1 MEGEKLQTSL
11 KVLLQFTTI
20 QECARF
26 FARMSTKESS
36 SGSTHVVARLVS
48 STTLD
53 GAFRIHVPPDSL
65 EQARL
70 KVGEFCEIKSDDG
83 THGYG
88 IAWRAD
94 DRMTNKNKTRP
105 MKMSDTFM
113 GAFGFKEG
121 NKATMTAT
129 KVKPKHAKE
138 VRISDDVS
146 SDDSSQ
152 DADDDCLWYFR
163 TGCLL
168 GEAH

>member
-1 MEGEKLQTSL
+1 
-11 KVLLQFTTI
+11 
-20 QECARF
+20 
-26 FARMSTKESS
+26 
-36 SGSTHVVARLVS
+36 
-48 STTLD
+48 
-53 GAFRIHVPPDSL
+53 
-65 EQARL
+65 
-70 KVGEFCEIKSDDG
+70 
-83 THGYG
+83 
-88 IAWRAD
+88 
-94 DRMTNKNKTRP
+94 